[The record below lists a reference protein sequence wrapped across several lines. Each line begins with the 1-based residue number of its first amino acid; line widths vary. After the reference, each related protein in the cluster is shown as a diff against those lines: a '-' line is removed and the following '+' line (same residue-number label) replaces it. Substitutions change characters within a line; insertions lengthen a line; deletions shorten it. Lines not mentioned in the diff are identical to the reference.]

1 MQRILLIVLLLY
13 LSSLTSCSTV
23 VENRGYIFNP
33 EIQEKI
39 SQGMD
44 KSEIIS
50 LLGTPSTISEST
62 GLKYYYIS
70 NKFLKYAFLNP
81 QEIERTIQVISF
93 DENDNVLDIEEYTLK
108 DGRIINYNTN
118 KTIPKGTEV
127 TIIQDLFDNTGR
139 YTSKEAIAG
148 SIF

>member
-1 MQRILLIVLLLY
+1 MQRILLFILLLNM
-13 LSSLTSCSTV
+13 TSCSTV

-44 KSEIIS
+44 KTEIIS
-50 LLGTPSTISEST
+50 LLGTPSTVSEST

-70 NKFLKYAFLNP
+70 NKFFKYAFLNP
-81 QEIERTIQVISF
+81 KEIERTIQVISF
-93 DENDNVLDIEEYTLK
+93 DENDNVRNIEEYTMK
-108 DGRIINYNTN
+108 DGRVINYNKD
-118 KTIPKGTEV
+118 KTLPNGTEV

-139 YTSKEAIAG
+139 YTNAEAIAG

>member
-1 MQRILLIVLLLY
+1 MQRILLFILLLNM
-13 LSSLTSCSTV
+13 TSCSTV

-44 KSEIIS
+44 KTEIIS
-50 LLGTPSTISEST
+50 LLGTPSTVSEST

-70 NKFLKYAFLNP
+70 NKFFKYAFLNP

-93 DENDNVLDIEEYTLK
+93 DENDNVRNIEEYTMK
-108 DGRIINYNTN
+108 DGRVINYNKD
-118 KTIPKGTEV
+118 KTLPNGTEA

-139 YTSKEAIAG
+139 YTNAEAIAG

>member
-1 MQRILLIVLLLY
+1 MQRILLFILLLNM
-13 LSSLTSCSTV
+13 TSCSTV
-23 VENRGYIFNP
+23 VENKGYIFNA

-44 KSEIIS
+44 KGEIIS

-93 DENDNVLDIEEYTLK
+93 DENENVKDIEEYTLK
-108 DGRIINYNTN
+108 DGRIIVYNSD
-118 KTIPKGTEV
+118 KTIPKGTEA